1 MAWLPLKI
9 ISLERGGLE
18 TATRGPRR
26 RFFERD
32 RIMRMDIKKRIM
44 AASTGAVMAASLA
57 VAPAAGAAT
66 APVGGETAT
75 PDAYCAEEY
84 WTSTTVTSNTFKQ
97 SYSAYSSVSGAPGVR
112 LTIATGRTFGVSG
125 DITGELSGD
134 VSAIVAGVSAKVGT
148 RVGVSY
154 SSTNTV
160 SGAWTVPSTYTNGGK
175 LAIGAKRAQG
185 TWKRQMLNRSCD
197 VVTLRSG
204 SFYTPWQQF
213 YFQHFKL

>member
-1 MAWLPLKI
+1 
-9 ISLERGGLE
+9 
-18 TATRGPRR
+18 
-26 RFFERD
+26 
-32 RIMRMDIKKRIM
+32 MRMNIKKKL
-44 AASTGAVMAASLA
+44 AALASGTVVAASLM

-66 APVGGETAT
+66 TPGDGEAVS

-84 WTSTTVTSNTFKQ
+84 WTNTSVTSNTFKQ
-97 SYSAYSSVSGAPGVR
+97 SYSSYSSVSGAPGVT

-134 VSAIVAGVSAKVGT
+134 VSAILAGVSAKVGT

-160 SGAWTVPSTYTNGGK
+160 SGTWKVPSTYTNGGK

-185 TWKRQMLNRSCD
+185 TWNRQMLNRACN

-213 YFQHFKL
+213 YFQHYKL